1 MINKREYKTPNAEIT
16 VFECADVITTSL
28 RTTPEGVEVGGKTY
42 IQLKSAQWNDG
53 LKQQP

>member
-28 RTTPEGVEVGGKTY
+28 KIKPDSAAPEGKSY
-42 IQLKSAQWNDG
+42 IHLHSAQWNDG
-53 LKQQP
+53 FKQNQ